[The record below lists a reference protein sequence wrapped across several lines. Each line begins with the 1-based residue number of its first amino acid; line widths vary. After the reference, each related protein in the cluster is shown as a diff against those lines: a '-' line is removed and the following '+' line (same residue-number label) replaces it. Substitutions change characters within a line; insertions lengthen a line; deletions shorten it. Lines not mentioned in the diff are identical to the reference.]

1 MQPIINRHF
10 SLAFLKIKIT
20 IPALFS
26 VLFLMLTVNLHAEEN
41 RNLDSLLFDIPDKGY
56 HMIKLGYFNDAAIA
70 WISDAR
76 TFLVSGDVRDKQ
88 RAGILH
94 VMATIAFEK
103 AGNIEAY
110 ATWSDAIRYFLEGS
124 TTWDAVQ
131 KELRRSFN
139 SLDHDLQTAAINA
152 PTLITPNES
161 ETIWIEIQEQLDI
174 TGYTGPSP
182 GLQSRQITRKP
193 KQKAAGARYVPRPFA
208 ETQGAPQATP
218 EASQTHIR
226 RGIPVEEH
234 DDEQIEDDTE

>member
-1 MQPIINRHF
+1 V
-10 SLAFLKIKIT
+10 LLLT
-20 IPALFS
+20 I
-26 VLFLMLTVNLHAEEN
+26 TVNLHA
-41 RNLDSLLFDIPDKGY
+41 LDNTNPDILLFDIPEKGY

-70 WISDAR
+70 WIADAR

-139 SLDHDLQTAAINA
+139 SLDHDLQTSAINA
-152 PTLITPNES
+152 PTLITPDEA
-161 ETIWIEIQEQLDI
+161 ETIWMEIEEQLNI
-174 TGYTGPSP
+174 TGYPGPSP
-182 GLQSRQITRKP
+182 GLQSKQITRKP

-208 ETQGAPQATP
+208 ETQGAPQAVP
-218 EASQTHIR
+218 ETSQTHIR
-226 RGIPVEEH
+226 RGMPAEESH
-234 DDEQIEDDTE
+234 DLTEEDME